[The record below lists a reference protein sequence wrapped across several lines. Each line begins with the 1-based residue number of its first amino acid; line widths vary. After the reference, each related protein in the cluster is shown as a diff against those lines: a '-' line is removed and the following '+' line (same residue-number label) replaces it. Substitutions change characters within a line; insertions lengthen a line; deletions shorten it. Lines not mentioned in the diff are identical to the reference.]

1 VSLKNGDKV
10 YDLICKIKSRE
21 YALLFVSREKNTAA
35 IFELGLTKND
45 AIEWIIKNLHYYHCQ
60 EGPLTDQN
68 LSQGEVYVFKCY
80 YACASKNLYIKL
92 KVDKGIVKIISF
104 HFDD

>member
-1 VSLKNGDKV
+1 M
-10 YDLICKIKSRE
+10 
-21 YALLFVSREKNTAA
+21 AA

-45 AIEWIIKNLHYYHCQ
+45 AIEWIIKNLNAYNYQ
-60 EGPLTDQN
+60 KGPLTDQN

-80 YACASKNLYIKL
+80 YAYASKILYIKL
-92 KVDKGIVKIISF
+92 KIDKGIVNIISF